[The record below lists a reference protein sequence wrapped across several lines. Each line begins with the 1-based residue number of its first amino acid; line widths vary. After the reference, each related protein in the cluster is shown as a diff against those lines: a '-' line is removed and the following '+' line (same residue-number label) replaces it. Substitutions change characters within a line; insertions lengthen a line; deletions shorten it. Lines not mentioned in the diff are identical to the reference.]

1 MLRTVLPFVG
11 VLLAAAQAIAKCR
24 PVMPQPGKNWS
35 KHNAAHVT
43 TDKAHHVAAGR
54 VPLAAV
60 AAMSSTTSISL
71 HAFLMTPHV
80 NMPNYRLTP
89 QEIDDVVT
97 YILSLRRRRG

>member
-54 VPLAAV
+54 VPL
-60 AAMSSTTSISL
+60 SRRSL
-71 HAFLMTPHV
+71 QC
-80 NMPNYRLTP
+80 R
-89 QEIDDVVT
+89 Q
-97 YILSLRRRRG
+97 RRQFPCMRS